1 MSKQSPIEKL
11 LELGL
16 LDPKLFDVEPLPIV
30 DGEFVCAFGG
40 CWFGFYCV
48 EHQLAAT
55 VSLVMLIIS
64 VLVLGLT
71 AGLDK
76 TSNEYRR
83 DDFSPY
89 QVWLRKNVNFIFVI
103 LFIRVHPI
111 LFHVHLF
118 EQKCNLFSA

>member
-1 MSKQSPIEKL
+1 MSSRAGDRSICRAHQKPQELDSKAWMSKQSPIEKL

-76 TSNEYRR
+76 
-83 DDFSPY
+83 
-89 QVWLRKNVNFIFVI
+89 
-103 LFIRVHPI
+103 
-111 LFHVHLF
+111 
-118 EQKCNLFSA
+118 NLQRI